1 MKTLSLATIA
11 VAASLALAGAAM
23 AQPVPTRAADPAAL
37 SASAAQQA
45 VGHWL
50 HDAQGNTIGSVR
62 ALADGGRSAVLML
75 GSYFQPGNHEMT
87 VPARR
92 LSIVDGKA
100 VLQTETVAALN
111 TPAQ

>member
-1 MKTLSLATIA
+1 MRTLSLAAI
-11 VAASLALAGAAM
+11 AASLAPAGAAL
-23 AQPVPTRAADPAAL
+23 AQPVPPPAAYP
-37 SASAAQQA
+37 AAVSAAQQA

-62 ALADGGRSAVLML
+62 TLADGGSSAVIMV
-75 GSYFQPGNHEMT
+75 GSYFQQGSHEET

-92 LSIVDGKA
+92 LSIVDGKV
-100 VLQTETVAALN
+100 VLQAETVTALN

>member
-11 VAASLALAGAAM
+11 AFFTLAGAAM

-75 GSYFQPGNHEMT
+75 GSYFQPGSHEIT
-87 VPARR
+87 VPTRR